1 MAKFYKFYCS
11 LLHSDLAHSSQL
23 IYSFLLDAY
32 EMNNKL
38 NTKKPLSYSVAEL
51 SKELEYSENTIKNG
65 LGELEKKGYIIIDRK
80 KGEKN
85 VFFLTKEKYTEILNT

>member
-1 MAKFYKFYCS
+1 MAKFYKLYCS
-11 LLHSDLAHSSQL
+11 LIHSELSKNSQW
-23 IYSFLLDAY
+23 IYSFFLDAY
-32 EMNNKL
+32 EMNSKL

-65 LGELEKKGYIIIDRK
+65 LSELEKKGYIIIDRK

-85 VFFLTKEKYTEILNT
+85 VFFLTKEKYTEILNN

>member
-1 MAKFYKFYCS
+1 MEKFIKIYYS

-23 IYSFLLDAY
+23 IYSFLLYAY

-38 NTKKPLSYSVAEL
+38 KIIKPLSYSVAEL

-65 LGELEKKGYIIIDRK
+65 LSELEKKGYIIIDRK

-85 VFFLTKEKYTEILNT
+85 VFFLTEEKYNDIINT